1 MKKNIINGLFAVSSL
16 LLAFSCADYNETGNF
31 TALPDPSFVEPYA
44 DLDPVKDYIDRDLY
58 PNMSLGAQL
67 KVSDFN
73 KQELSHAAAMT
84 NFDNV
89 AFGTSLMSGTIVNA
103 KGVMNFLDMKDLLDH
118 VQEIG
123 GEVFGSPLFAHA
135 NQADEWLN
143 TLTAPIEISVDYV
156 EGKVVDYKDVTSF
169 DGTVE
174 KGKGYITQFEGQNV
188 LRINNVSNVNVIEG
202 FEVNPKAKYTTTF
215 WARAQQ
221 GKEVSFTITFSGKK
235 VDGTATADG
244 KWKVK
249 SDKWYK
255 IVVESQSAEDV
266 TNGYLRIENGLNGY
280 ILIQKA
286 QVGYY
291 PDNHRPQTAQ
301 ELNDTIN
308 YAVKAWCDGVM
319 KINEGRIQS
328 FDLIDEAIDVKA
340 ELENGKYDLKHST
353 DKIFWQDILGSENYA
368 PEVAKV
374 ARKSFEEHGGNPAD
388 LKFFISESGLE
399 DAKKLESLNY
409 WIGIWDNKGANID
422 GINAKLN
429 LTYSEDE
436 ATQAANV
443 ATLNTLLDNLA
454 ATGKLI
460 RLSNFDITYQDATG
474 ANVTAD
480 KITEDQRQQLADY
493 YAYVIRSYMNKIPH
507 EKQAGI
513 CKGNMADT
521 SNPVGLWSVD
531 KKSKDWVRTATYKA
545 FCDALS
551 GK

>member
-123 GEVFGSPLFAHA
+123 GEVFGSPLFANA

-221 GKEVSFTITFSGKK
+221 GKEVSFLS
-235 VDGTATADG
+235 
-244 KWKVK
+244 
-249 SDKWYK
+249 
-255 IVVESQSAEDV
+255 
-266 TNGYLRIENGLNGY
+266 
-280 ILIQKA
+280 LI
-286 QVGYY
+286 
-291 PDNHRPQTAQ
+291 H
-301 ELNDTIN
+301 I
-308 YAVKAWCDGVM
+308 
-319 KINEGRIQS
+319 
-328 FDLIDEAIDVKA
+328 
-340 ELENGKYDLKHST
+340 
-353 DKIFWQDILGSENYA
+353 
-368 PEVAKV
+368 
-374 ARKSFEEHGGNPAD
+374 
-388 LKFFISESGLE
+388 
-399 DAKKLESLNY
+399 
-409 WIGIWDNKGANID
+409 
-422 GINAKLN
+422 
-429 LTYSEDE
+429 
-436 ATQAANV
+436 
-443 ATLNTLLDNLA
+443 
-454 ATGKLI
+454 
-460 RLSNFDITYQDATG
+460 
-474 ANVTAD
+474 
-480 KITEDQRQQLADY
+480 
-493 YAYVIRSYMNKIPH
+493 
-507 EKQAGI
+507 
-513 CKGNMADT
+513 
-521 SNPVGLWSVD
+521 
-531 KKSKDWVRTATYKA
+531 
-545 FCDALS
+545 
-551 GK
+551 